1 MADKLKLVPNPNG
14 VIAKADIPTVVR
26 FIENLEQKHG
36 VITPELLV
44 KEGRRRGSPV
54 YRYFTND
61 VNEAAAKRWLD
72 EARMI
77 IRSVYI
83 YIEQP
88 DEDPTPVRK
97 YIRVEATESRPEA
110 TGYMDVIEVC
120 ADDEL
125 RQQMIDR
132 AMKDIQIWKDRYHA
146 LKKFSVQLASVYS
159 ALEAVVPSRKPKS
172 RGKKKK
178 GL

>member
-1 MADKLKLVPNPNG
+1 MSDKLKLIPNPNG
-14 VIAKADIPTVVR
+14 VVNKSDLPKVVR
-26 FIENLEQKHG
+26 FIEKLEEKHG
-36 VITPELLV
+36 KITPELLV
-44 KEGRRRGSPV
+44 KEGRRPGSPV
-54 YRYFTND
+54 YRYFTRGL
-61 VNEAAAKRWLD
+61 EQAAAKRWLD

-88 DEDPTPVRK
+88 DEDPVPVRK
-97 YIRVEATESRPEA
+97 YIHIEPTESRPQA
-110 TGYMDVIEVC
+110 TGYMDVVDVC

-125 RQQMIDR
+125 RQQMIDH
-132 AMKDIQIWKDRYHA
+132 AVKDIKIWKDRYHA
-146 LKKFSVQLASVYS
+146 LKKFSVQLASIYD
-159 ALEAVVPSRKPKS
+159 ALESIFPSRKKS